1 MSKIIKEQEQLIEQQ
16 RIEFETT
23 IAKKVM
29 ESEETMNLLMKNLN
43 KSMSASRV
51 GKWPNIL
58 KWVFIFTFLTL
69 RT

>member
-1 MSKIIKEQEQLIEQQ
+1 MSKIIKEQEELIEQQ

-51 GKWPNIL
+51 GK
-58 KWVFIFTFLTL
+58 
-69 RT
+69 